1 MFKNRDMLFLLRIG
15 IIVGC
20 LYVVAC
26 TSPQTNPETRVV
38 AETAPQSD
46 KRQTVSS
53 DTSASDS
60 IYTLDH
66 VYELAGKNRPII
78 HAILDSIDRRE
89 KAKNYQGAIPAY
101 KMQIARAF
109 VASRELNPGLAIRYL
124 RPLLSSQELIDDPK
138 EHLFVLALIS
148 NECAVLHHTDQSIDY
163 ILQYLELARQ
173 CGDSVRYASGYLY
186 LAENYREQQN
196 FDACYQYLREG
207 QRILKRVQGARSLEF
222 LLWSL
227 ELEIDYFADQQQY
240 DKAIAIAK
248 KMITRY
254 RMLTL
259 EQRRQMQLDQDSSM
273 NFRQAQNWMTLAGL
287 YAHDG
292 QMKAASAAY
301 EEAQQ
306 FLKRSPDVLSP
317 QFNGLTFDYLKTA
330 GRYSEAL
337 ACASRYVDQTRTDDT
352 MNLFHL
358 EAKRLLS
365 EAHRLVGNYQQ
376 AWFYEHQVGGLTDS
390 LNARTNQQ
398 TVLELQAVYET
409 AQQERQIQQ
418 QQLVITRNR
427 QIIFTLSIG
436 LIALLLVLA
445 QIAISRHK
453 ISCKNRKLFEQI
465 EQLSRAQ
472 KELERIRTLMEENP
486 AKQSRVSAKDKLYTR
501 LEALMRERRLFLQPD
516 LNREQ
521 VAAELGTNKLYLA
534 NAISEHA
541 DLTFTEYINRWRL
554 EYARELL
561 AKDHTTKIEAIA
573 QMCGF
578 NSVRTFYR
586 LFQQTYQLTPT
597 EFRRLSKIDDAAHA

>member
-1 MFKNRDMLFLLRIG
+1 M
-15 IIVGC
+15 
-20 LYVVAC
+20 
-26 TSPQTNPETRVV
+26 
-38 AETAPQSD
+38 
-46 KRQTVSS
+46 
-53 DTSASDS
+53 
-60 IYTLDH
+60 
-66 VYELAGKNRPII
+66 
-78 HAILDSIDRRE
+78 
-89 KAKNYQGAIPAY
+89 
-101 KMQIARAF
+101 
-109 VASRELNPGLAIRYL
+109 YL
-124 RPLLSSQELIDDPK
+124 
-138 EHLFVLALIS
+138 V
-148 NECAVLHHTDQSIDY
+148 
-163 ILQYLELARQ
+163 
-173 CGDSVRYASGYLY
+173 
-186 LAENYREQQN
+186 ENYREQQN
-196 FDACYQYLREG
+196 FDACYLYLRDG

-248 KMITRY
+248 KMIIRY

-259 EQRRQMQLDQDSSM
+259 EQRKQMRLDQDSSM

-337 ACASRYVDQTRTDDT
+337 ACASRYVDQTRTGDT
-352 MNLFHL
+352 MNLFLL

-365 EAHRLVGNYQQ
+365 EANRLVGNYQQ

-465 EQLSRAQ
+465 EQLSRAK
-472 KELERIRTLMEENP
+472 KELERIRMLMEENP

-541 DLTFTEYINRWRL
+541 GLTFTEYINRWRL